1 MTVIDTRP
9 APAAGPNCRVA
20 TGVAVP
26 EVRAYIER
34 TLKAAH

>member
-1 MTVIDTRP
+1 MTVIDARP
-9 APAAGPNCRVA
+9 NPTAGPNARVA